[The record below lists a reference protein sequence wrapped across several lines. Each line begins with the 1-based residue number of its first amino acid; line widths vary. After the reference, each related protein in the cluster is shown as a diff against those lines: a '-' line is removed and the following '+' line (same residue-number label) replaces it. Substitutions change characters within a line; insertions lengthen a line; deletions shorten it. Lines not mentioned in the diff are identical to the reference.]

1 MSTFCGVLMV
11 PCVKL
16 MMRIFEF
23 VVLLFYCFVYRHN
36 ITRLKR
42 FTRYGY
48 YAGEME
54 DILIGRFVVV
64 SEIAVSKIRAF
75 SCGLMTRC

>member
-1 MSTFCGVLMV
+1 MV

-36 ITRLKR
+36 ITCLKR

-75 SCGLMTRC
+75 SCGLTTRC